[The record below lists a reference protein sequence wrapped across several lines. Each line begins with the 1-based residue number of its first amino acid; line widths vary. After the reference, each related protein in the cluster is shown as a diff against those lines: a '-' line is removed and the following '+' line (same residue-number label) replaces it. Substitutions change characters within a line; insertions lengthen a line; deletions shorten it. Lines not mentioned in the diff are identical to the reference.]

1 MVGERNGRRICLR
14 SGETG
19 ALTFNSPPD
28 YENAADSDRD
38 NEYELTV
45 VAADQGGLEGT
56 LEVAVTVTD
65 QNEGP
70 EVTGTRTFTIS
81 ENQGLV
87 GASYS
92 GRDPEDP
99 SLDITRWSLTGT
111 DSGDFEINEAGELS
125 FRNSPDYEKPADS
138 NRDNEYVVTVRASDG
153 RYYGTLEVTVTVGDE
168 NEAPE
173 IASNS
178 KTTIS
183 YRENEASVL
192 YTYRATDPEKNDITW
207 SVRGTDGNVFEISE
221 TGALTFR
228 SPPDYENA
236 ADSDRDNEYELTVV
250 AADQGGLEGTLE
262 VAVTVTD
269 QNEGPEV
276 TGTRTFTISEN
287 QGLVGATYSG
297 TDPEDPGAEIT
308 RWSAYRH
315 R

>member
-1 MVGERNGRRICLR
+1 M
-14 SGETG
+14 
-19 ALTFNSPPD
+19 
-28 YENAADSDRD
+28 
-38 NEYELTV
+38 
-45 VAADQGGLEGT
+45 
-56 LEVAVTVTD
+56 
-65 QNEGP
+65 
-70 EVTGTRTFTIS
+70 
-81 ENQGLV
+81 
-87 GASYS
+87 
-92 GRDPEDP
+92 
-99 SLDITRWSLTGT
+99 
-111 DSGDFEINEAGELS
+111 
-125 FRNSPDYEKPADS
+125 
-138 NRDNEYVVTVRASDG
+138 RASDG

-207 SVRGTDGNVFEISE
+207 SVRGTDGNVFEIGE

-228 SPPDYENA
+228 NPPDYENA
-236 ADSDRDNEYELTVV
+236 ADSDRNNEYELTVV

-287 QGLVGATYSG
+287 QGLVGAT
-297 TDPEDPGAEIT
+297 TPGQT
-308 RWSAYRH
+308 RRIRERRSRAGALPAPIVETSRST
-315 R
+315 RPAS